1 MTSEKTAGLI
11 PYDSKSEIDL
21 PLQSGEFEK
30 LEEQGY
36 AFKTIS

>member
-1 MTSEKTAGLI
+1 MISEETEGLI
-11 PYDSKSEIDL
+11 SYDSKSEIEL
-21 PLQSGEFEK
+21 PLQSPEFEK